1 VSDRYGSDGLSRN
14 PNARK
19 RWTEQPAEKGRV
31 VECATTGFVGALFKF
46 LGVFALTQIPLSI
59 AEGVL
64 GVLLFGFF
72 TRVAPAELARLGV
85 ITKEAAHV

>member
-1 VSDRYGSDGLSRN
+1 MPVAVQLDIEQRMRAKRFGQRLKLQQLPVKAQHHITGRQRVILS
-14 PNARK
+14 
-19 RWTEQPAEKGRV
+19 
-31 VECATTGFVGALFKF
+31 
-46 LGVFALTQIPLSI
+46 LGVFAVTQIPLSI